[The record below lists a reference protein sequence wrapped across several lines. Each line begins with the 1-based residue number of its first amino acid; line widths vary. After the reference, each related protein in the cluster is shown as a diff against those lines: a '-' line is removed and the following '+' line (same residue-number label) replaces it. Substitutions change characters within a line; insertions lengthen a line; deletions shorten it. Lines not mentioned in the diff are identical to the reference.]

1 MNDNEEII
9 DLLSD
14 IRDLLINT
22 NYKLDVLTQA
32 VNEVRGIGRDNTISD
47 ICTKL
52 DFMSM

>member
-1 MNDNEEII
+1 MNDNDEII

-14 IRDLLINT
+14 IKDLLIDT

-32 VNEVRGIGRDNTISD
+32 VNEVRGNSSDNTISD

>member
-14 IRDLLINT
+14 IRDLLIDT

-32 VNEVRGIGRDNTISD
+32 VNEVRGIGSDNTISD